1 MINQVTEYYL
11 NKKKKENRKVILE
24 GAIIFWLW
32 IFTMLVAMVLT
43 GIVIVRIA
51 GAKG

>member
-24 GAIIFWLW
+24 GAIIAF
-32 IFTMLVAMVLT
+32 M
-43 GIVIVRIA
+43 
-51 GAKG
+51 